1 MARYIIR
8 RFLTSL
14 LAIAV
19 ATMVVFGLSRFLG
32 DPRYLLLGESGYGIS
47 QEAWEEMGR
56 ELHLDDPVPVQFAY
70 WAGNVLKGNL
80 GRDLQDNRKVLP
92 KLRQKFVPTLKLGL
106 AAWILATIVGVPLGV
121 LSAVKRGTPWD
132 YLGRGFALMGQAV
145 PTFWIGILAILIF
158 TVKLNWL
165 PAAGMGEG
173 FAIRNFIMPTITLAW
188 LPAAGY
194 LRFTRSAML
203 EVLDSEFVKLARA
216 KGVGSRTVIW
226 KHAFRNAAIVP
237 LTATALVLASF
248 ITGSILVEAVFAWP
262 GIGFYAVQA
271 VQTNNINV
279 LVPIVL
285 IFIVLF
291 IVANFVVDILYL
303 FLDPRIRYA

>member
-80 GRDLQDNRKVLP
+80 GRDLADNRKVLP
-92 KLRQKFVPTLKLGL
+92 KLLQKFVPTLKLGL
-106 AAWILATIVGVPLGV
+106 AAWILATIVGIPLGV

-132 YLGRGFALMGQAV
+132 YLGRGFALIGQAV
-145 PTFWIGILAILIF
+145 PTFWIAILAILIF
-158 TVKLNWL
+158 TVKLGWL
-165 PAAGMGEG
+165 PAGSMGEG

-194 LRFTRSAML
+194 LRFSRSAML

-216 KGVGSRTVIW
+216 KGVGSRMVIW
-226 KHAFRNAAIVP
+226 KHAFRNAALVP

-248 ITGSILVEAVFAWP
+248 ITGSVLVEAVFAWP
-262 GIGFYAVQA
+262 GIGFYAVQS

-285 IFIVLF
+285 IFTVLF
-291 IVANFVVDILYL
+291 IMANFIVDILYL